1 MKMETIGE
9 KIFDIRRRK
18 GYSQQELSGLAGIN
32 LRTLQRIEKGGNMP
46 HADTLKKLCKILD
59 ISIEEILDYGKK
71 EDNKLL
77 VLFHLSALTFF
88 FIPFGNIIIPGI
100 IWFLKRD
107 KISRLNESGAD
118 LLNFQISWTILL
130 VFSFLLSTLVYY
142 EWGAHSGKVYQ
153 PAAYIGIFL
162 VLLNLV
168 YTIIVGILVY
178 KRMPYK
184 YYYPLIKFIR

>member
-18 GYSQQELSGLAGIN
+18 GYSQQELSDLAGIN
-32 LRTLQRIEKGGNMP
+32 LMTLQRI
-46 HADTLKKLCKILD
+46 
-59 ISIEEILDYGKK
+59 GK
-71 EDNKLL
+71 
-77 VLFHLSALTFF
+77 V
-88 FIPFGNIIIPGI
+88 GNIIIPGI

-130 VFSFLLSTLVYY
+130 VFSFLLSMLVYY
-142 EWGAHSGKVYQ
+142 EWGARSGTVYT
-153 PAAYIGIFL
+153 PAVYIIIFL
-162 VLLNLV
+162 VLINIL
-168 YTIIVGILVY
+168 YPIIVGILVY

-184 YYYPLIKFIR
+184 YYYPLIKYIR